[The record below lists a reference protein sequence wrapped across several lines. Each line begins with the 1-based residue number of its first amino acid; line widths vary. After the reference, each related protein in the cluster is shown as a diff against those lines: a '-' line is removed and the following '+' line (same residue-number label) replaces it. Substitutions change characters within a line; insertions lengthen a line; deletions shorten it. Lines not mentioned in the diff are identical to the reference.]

1 MPALGLVLAALTGYL
16 LGAIPS
22 GVIVGRLR
30 GVDPRGAGSGR
41 TGATNAMRT
50 LGTGLAAVVALAD
63 LAKGVGAVLIGGWVA
78 GALGGSD
85 AWGAAV
91 AGVAAVLG
99 HVRSVFIGFAGG
111 RGVATGAGAMLVLA
125 PLAVVAAVPVM
136 LLAVWRTRYVSLG
149 SVLGALTVAAVT
161 VILQA
166 IGMVDVAA
174 TVAGALI
181 AAVVVAAHA
190 DNIERLRAGTER
202 KIGIGRG

>member
-1 MPALGLVLAALTGYL
+1 VPALGLVLAALTGYL

>member
-1 MPALGLVLAALTGYL
+1 MPALGLVLAALIGYL

-63 LAKGVGAVLIGGWVA
+63 VAKGVVAVLIGGLLA
-78 GALGGSD
+78 GALGGSEG
-85 AWGAAV
+85 WGAGLG
-91 AGVAAVLG
+91 GVAAVVG

-125 PLAVVAAVPVM
+125 PLAVVAAIPVM
-136 LLAVWRTRYVSLG
+136 LLAVWRTGYVSLG

-161 VILQA
+161 VILRA
-166 IGMVDVAA
+166 VGVVDVAG
-174 TVAGALI
+174 TVAAALI
-181 AAVVVAAHA
+181 AIVVVAAHA
-190 DNIERLRAGTER
+190 DNIARLRAGTER
-202 KIGIGRG
+202 RIGRE

>member
-1 MPALGLVLAALTGYL
+1 MPALGLVLAALIGYL

-63 LAKGVGAVLIGGWVA
+63 VAKGVVAVLIGGLLA
-78 GALGGSD
+78 GALGGSEG
-85 AWGAAV
+85 WGAGLG
-91 AGVAAVLG
+91 GVAAVVG

-125 PLAVVAAVPVM
+125 PLAVVAAIPVM
-136 LLAVWRTRYVSLG
+136 LLAVWRTGYVSLG

-161 VILQA
+161 VILRA
-166 IGMVDVAA
+166 VGVVGVAGTVAA
-174 TVAGALI
+174 ALI
-181 AAVVVAAHA
+181 AIVVVAAHA
-190 DNIERLRAGTER
+190 DNIARLRAGTER
-202 KIGIGRG
+202 RIGRE